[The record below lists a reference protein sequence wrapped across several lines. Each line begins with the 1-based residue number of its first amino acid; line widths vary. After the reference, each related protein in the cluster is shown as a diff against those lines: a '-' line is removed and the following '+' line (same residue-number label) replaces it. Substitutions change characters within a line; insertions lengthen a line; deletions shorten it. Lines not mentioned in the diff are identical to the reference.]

1 MSATGKGRPQWVN
14 RLDDW
19 HLLTPLR
26 VVLVVLVA
34 VVLTVVVRRLAGRL
48 LRRTIVVPGTDP
60 NRAEARQRALAGVL
74 RSGFVGVIWTA
85 AVITVISELGF
96 NITGVVA
103 TATIIGGALAFGAQT
118 LIRDVIS
125 GFFVLAEDQFGV
137 GDVVDLGMCTGRV
150 DRITLRMVR
159 LRDDDGRVWY
169 VAHGNVARVANL
181 SQSGAYRAGAHAVD
195 ESAAG

>member
-1 MSATGKGRPQWVN
+1 MRVTGRGAPLWIK
-14 RLDDW
+14 RLDEW

-26 VVLVVLVA
+26 VVLIVVVA
-34 VVLTVVVRRLAGRL
+34 MVLTVIVRRLVTRTT
-48 LRRTIVVPGTDP
+48 RRTIVIRGADQG
-60 NRAEARQRALAGVL
+60 RAEARQRAIASVL
-74 RSGFVGVIWTA
+74 RSALVGVIWTV
-85 AVITVISELGF
+85 AVITVISEVGV
-96 NITGVVA
+96 NIGGMIA
-103 TATIIGGALAFGAQT
+103 TATIIGGAIAFGAQT
-118 LIRDVIS
+118 LIRDVIA